1 MASRTLDQILAD
13 INAKTDPQRSLVLNQ
28 IADIPKQQAAE
39 EAGLKAQ
46 EQQGYTDILD
56 GARRRGLGFS
66 GIPLG
71 EQAQYHASQYL
82 PAVAKLKTSFN
93 DRQNTLQGTLA
104 SLDAN
109 NYAQANDIYNQER
122 NFAEQQRQFDLNY
135 ALQKQSAAGSAGSGS
150 ALASLFG
157 GSAASAT
164 PAAAKLVQRADKGF
178 NFTDGAGQ
186 SISAA
191 QYAQLKG
198 IPFRDLLTDLAKAGD
213 KGAQQ
218 ALGFVGND
226 LGYDPSKIGNL
237 GSLYNALVWGTGRSF
252 TGGASAPL
260 NVPGLKAAGQQ
271 QSLPAGLRLG

>member
-71 EQAQYHASQYL
+71 EQAQYHATQYL
-82 PAVAKLKTSFN
+82 PAAAKLRTSFN

-109 NYAQANDIYNQER
+109 NYAQANDIYNQELAR
-122 NFAEQQRQFDLNY
+122 ELERQKFDYQRQQD
-135 ALQKQSAAGSAGSGS
+135 ALDRQAAVGNGNSSLADMLGGGSTATTQAAQKPA
-150 ALASLFG
+150 ALAS
-157 GSAASAT
+157 
-164 PAAAKLVQRADKGF
+164 QRANGGF
-178 NFTDGAGQ
+178 NFQSADGK

-191 QYAQLKG
+191 KYAQLTG
-198 IPFRDLLTDLAKAGD
+198 QDIRDVLYQMGQSGD
-213 KGAQQ
+213 AYSAQ
-218 ALGFVGND
+218 
-226 LGYDPSKIGNL
+226 
-237 GSLYNALVWGTGRSF
+237 LYNQIVQDPFFTKNISQYAKQYAPIFWGT
-252 TGGASAPL
+252 A
-260 NVPGLKAAGQQ
+260 
-271 QSLPAGLRLG
+271 